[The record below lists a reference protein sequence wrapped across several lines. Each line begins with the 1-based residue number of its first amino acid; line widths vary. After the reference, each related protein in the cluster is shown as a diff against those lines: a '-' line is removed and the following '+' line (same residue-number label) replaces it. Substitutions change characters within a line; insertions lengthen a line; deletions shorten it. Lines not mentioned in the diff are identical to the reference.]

1 MRVYVVEMYNWME
14 YCGIKFVTADQDKAV
29 QFCNQKNKTSRSIE
43 YRVVGKNLKGFK
55 NGK

>member
-29 QFCNQKNKTSRSIE
+29 QFCKQKNKTSRNIE

-55 NGK
+55 R